1 MICPEAI
8 HPAALL
14 ARFSDANRAA
24 GAVVSFTGVVRGGG
38 GGASAVWAIELDH
51 HASFSAKVIGAIA
64 DDAKARFDIADCLI
78 AHRVGRVAAGE
89 PIVFVAAAATHR
101 RAAFEAVDYLM
112 DRLKTE
118 APLWKREIGADGAG
132 QWIEA
137 RGADWADAA
146 RWGGQD
152 ADR

>member
-8 HPAALL
+8 DPAALL
-14 ARFSDANRAA
+14 ARFSDGNRAA

-38 GGASAVWAIELDH
+38 GVEAIELDH
-51 HASFSAKVIGAIA
+51 HASFSAKMIGAIG
-64 DDAKARFDIADCLI
+64 DDAKARFEIADCLI

-89 PIVFVAAAATHR
+89 PIVFVAAAAIHR
-101 RAAFEAVDYLM
+101 RAAFEAVDYVM

-118 APLWKREIGADGAG
+118 APLWKREIGTDGAG
-132 QWIEA
+132 RWIEA

-146 RWGGQD
+146 RWGEQD

>member
-8 HPAALL
+8 DPAALL
-14 ARFSDANRAA
+14 ARFSDGNRAA

-51 HASFSAKVIGAIA
+51 HPSFSGKVIGAIA

-89 PIVFVAAAATHR
+89 PIVFVAAAAMHR
-101 RAAFEAVDYLM
+101 RAAFEAVDYVM

-118 APLWKREIGADGAG
+118 APLWKREIAAG
-132 QWIEA
+132 GGGEWIQA
-137 RGADWADAA
+137 RDADWADAA

>member
-8 HPAALL
+8 DPAALL
-14 ARFSDANRAA
+14 ADFSNDHRAA
-24 GAVVSFTGVVRGGG
+24 GAVVSFTGVVRGNGG
-38 GGASAVWAIELDH
+38 VEAIELDH
-51 HASFSAKVIGAIA
+51 HASFSGKVIGAISEA
-64 DDAKARFDIADCLI
+64 AKARFDIADCLI
-78 AHRVGRVAAGE
+78 AHRVGRVTAGE

-101 RAAFEAVDYLM
+101 RAAFEAVDYVM

-118 APLWKREIGADGAG
+118 APLWKREICADGPG

-146 RWGGQD
+146 RWGEQD

>member
-8 HPAALL
+8 DPAALL
-14 ARFSDANRAA
+14 VRFSEANRAA
-24 GAVVSFTGVVRGGG
+24 GAVVSFTGVVRGGDG
-38 GGASAVWAIELDH
+38 VEAIELDH
-51 HASFSAKVIGAIA
+51 HASYSAKVIGAIG
-64 DDAKARFDIADCLI
+64 DEAKARFDISDCLV

-118 APLWKREIGADGAG
+118 APLWKREIGADGG
-132 QWIEA
+132 GKWIEA
-137 RGADWADAA
+137 RGADWVDAA
-146 RWGGQD
+146 RWGVQD

>member
-8 HPAALL
+8 DPADLL
-14 ARFSDANRAA
+14 ARFWDGNRAA

-38 GGASAVWAIELDH
+38 AVEAIELDH
-51 HASFSAKVIGAIA
+51 HASFSAKVIGAIG
-64 DDAKARFDIADCLI
+64 DDAKARFEISDCLI

-101 RAAFEAVDYLM
+101 RAAFEAVDYVM

>member
-8 HPAALL
+8 DPAALL
-14 ARFSDANRAA
+14 ARFSEANRVA
-24 GAVVSFTGVVRGGG
+24 GAVVSFTGVVRGGDG
-38 GGASAVWAIELDH
+38 VEAIELDH
-51 HASFSAKVIGAIA
+51 HASYSAKVIGAIG
-64 DDAKARFDIADCLI
+64 DEAKARFDISDCLV

-89 PIVFVAAAATHR
+89 PIVFVAAAAMHR

-118 APLWKREIGADGAG
+118 APMWKREIGAGG
-132 QWIEA
+132 GGKWIEA

-146 RWGGQD
+146 RWGERD

>member
-8 HPAALL
+8 DPAALL
-14 ARFSDANRAA
+14 ARFSETNRAA
-24 GAVVSFTGVVRGGG
+24 GAVVSFTGVVRGGDG
-38 GGASAVWAIELDH
+38 VEAIELDH
-51 HASFSAKVIGAIA
+51 HASYSAKVIGAIG
-64 DDAKARFDIADCLI
+64 DEAKARFDISDCLV

-118 APLWKREIGADGAG
+118 APLWKREIGADGG
-132 QWIEA
+132 GKWIEA

-146 RWGGQD
+146 RWGVQD

>member
-8 HPAALL
+8 DPAALL
-14 ARFSDANRAA
+14 AGFSDANRAV
-24 GAVVSFTGVVRGGG
+24 GAVVSFTGIVRGSGG
-38 GGASAVWAIELDH
+38 VAAIELDH
-51 HASFSAKVIGAIA
+51 HASFSAKVIGAIG

-89 PIVFVAAAATHR
+89 PIVFVAAAAMHR
-101 RAAFEAVDYLM
+101 RAAFEAVDYVM

-146 RWGGQD
+146 RWGEQD

>member
-8 HPAALL
+8 DPAALL
-14 ARFSDANRAA
+14 ARFGQANRAA
-24 GAVVSFTGVVRGGG
+24 GAVVSFTGIVRGDGG
-38 GGASAVWAIELDH
+38 VEAIELDH
-51 HASFSAKVIGAIA
+51 HASYSAKVIGAIG
-64 DDAKARFDIADCLI
+64 DDAKARFEIADCLI
-78 AHRVGRVAAGE
+78 AHRVGRVASGE

-101 RAAFEAVDYLM
+101 RAAFEAVDYVM